1 VTIHDTSDTLHTAN
15 DIEFVFINTTTG
27 DSSGVV
33 AFAQDEEWATIPLP
47 YPVPVSPYPVPVSIG
62 DKCAIVCTQEDG
74 TNEFDSG
81 TFTYNLSNAEAL
93 ADDANLNG
101 VVLRC
106 EVVGT

>member
-1 VTIHDTSDTLHTAN
+1 M
-15 DIEFVFINTTTG
+15 
-27 DSSGVV
+27 V